1 MIRSEIRS
9 DSLKFAE
16 MLILLIKLNIRG
28 FVILRIKRKR
38 FRDFSPNKIVPA
50 ASITGLG
57 VITEDYVTS
66 HQPGLLPCPS

>member
-1 MIRSEIRS
+1 MIRFEIRS

-50 ASITGLG
+50 SSIYRVRIHYGGLC
-57 VITEDYVTS
+57 

>member
-1 MIRSEIRS
+1 MIRFEIRS

-38 FRDFSPNKIVPA
+38 FRDFLPNKIIPA

-57 VITEDYVTS
+57 
-66 HQPGLLPCPS
+66 